1 MIKFWIVLLF
11 LFSSS
16 EFISAQSFSI
26 LEDETTLI
34 KTIEQSPAHWYIEVT
49 ANQSVDT
56 TLRWKV
62 HFDNVPTEWTISF
75 DDQNNYYPSIN
86 ELDSADF
93 TLYGDPSFPQ
103 KLIIGAATNNTP
115 ATATVWFEIYNP
127 LAPNIDTD
135 TIYYHFI
142 ISDVNELNELTSF
155 WENFKR
161 IDDRLEVINQDLIG
175 YSYSIYSLEGDE
187 IETGIVDVTIPVNNV
202 SDFILIDKDGVLIS
216 YRLPKSD

>member
-1 MIKFWIVLLF
+1 MKQRLINYFRNINNYSNTQSIMTRAILLF
-11 LFSSS
+11 FFSLALVN
-16 EFISAQSFSI
+16 FSFSQI
-26 LEDETTLI
+26 I
-34 KTIEQSPAHWYIEVT
+34 
-49 ANQSVDT
+49 
-56 TLRWKV
+56 
-62 HFDNVPTEWTISF
+62 
-75 DDQNNYYPSIN
+75 IN
-86 ELDSADF
+86 EYSCSNIAGPTDAFGERED
-93 TLYGDPSFPQ
+93 
-103 KLIIGAATNNTP
+103 
-115 ATATVWFEIYNP
+115 WFEIYNP